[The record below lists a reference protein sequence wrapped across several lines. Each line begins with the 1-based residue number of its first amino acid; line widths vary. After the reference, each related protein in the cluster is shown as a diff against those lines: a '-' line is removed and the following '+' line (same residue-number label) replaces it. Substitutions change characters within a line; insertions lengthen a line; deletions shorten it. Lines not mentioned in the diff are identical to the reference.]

1 MQWRAELLT
10 VLAIAAAAVGLVLL
24 AAAVRSGKRA
34 RTAEF
39 YGMRRAA
46 GRRFGQLLLFALSG
60 FGVAILAWIMHAPAS
75 SQPVAASTAL
85 PEPSVEIATAQP
97 AAQPVARLPAAT
109 LIAPSIV
116 LRTPTENPIPTAAPT
131 AAPTQPAQIATPAG
145 DARRL
150 SLQAI
155 APALDDKGAP
165 LLPGT
170 RFSARTR
177 TVHIIFNFWDV
188 PPQAVLRTVWNF
200 SGAVAYADAL
210 VLNKP
215 GNGTASVSWTPAGG
229 FEPGLYEVRFV
240 LGNAPQFV
248 ANFEIR

>member
-1 MQWRAELLT
+1 MQWRAEPLT
-10 VLAIAAAAVGLVLL
+10 ALAIAAAAVGLALL
-24 AAAVRSGKRA
+24 VAAVRSGKRA

-46 GRRFGQLLLFALSG
+46 GRRFGQLLLFALTG
-60 FGVAILAWIMHAPAS
+60 FGVATLAWMMHVPAGG
-75 SQPVAASTAL
+75 QPVAVRTAL
-85 PEPSVEIATAQP
+85 PAPSVEIATAP
-97 AAQPVARLPAAT
+97 PVAQTVLRPPAAT
-109 LIAPSIV
+109 STAPLV
-116 LRTPTENPIPTAAPT
+116 LSAPTETQVLSAAHT
-131 AAPTQPAQIATPAG
+131 AAPTQPAQTATPAS

-150 SLQAI
+150 SLRAI
-155 APALDDKGAP
+155 APALDARGAP
-165 LLPGT
+165 LTPGT

-177 TVHIIFNFWDV
+177 SVHIVFNYWDV

-200 SGAVAYADAL
+200 GGAAAYVDAL
-210 VLNKP
+210 VLNAP